1 MNNQKRKNKEMDN
14 GVTTLKGLREQAGL
28 SVKEVAKILGVTI
41 NAIRNY
47 ELGWRK
53 IGIEQVLRLVEAYD
67 TSAEEVIKAQLN
79 SCLRAQEGNLR

>member
-14 GVTTLKGLREQAGL
+14 GVTTLKDLREQAGL

-67 TSAEEVIKAQLN
+67 VPAEEVIKAQLN
-79 SCLRAQEGNLR
+79 SCLHAQEGNLH

>member
-1 MNNQKRKNKEMDN
+1 MNNQKRKNKEIDN
-14 GVTTLKGLREQAGL
+14 GVTTLKDLREQAGL

-79 SCLRAQEGNLR
+79 SCLHAQ